1 MGWSAPLVAATG
13 TTSSNAATTGSL
25 DTTGCDFFA
34 LIGTSLSETT
44 PLAITDSKSN
54 SWNALTLYPINS
66 NNRSI
71 QIHWSRPTSV
81 GTGHTFTG
89 TLSGQ
94 FPGIVV
100 MGFSGSDAS
109 PYDGT
114 ENGNAPGG
122 TVTTRQ
128 PGSITPSQAD
138 CLLITG
144 AMLDL
149 HTGANPDIGGGFTLG
164 AFLPFTS
171 GQSVA
176 TGGAYLI
183 QTTANPANPTW
194 SWSGAQL
201 AAANIAAFR
210 AAAATVPFAALMNTT
225 TTIGGAVR

>member
-1 MGWSAPLVAATG
+1 VGWSTPLVAATG
-13 TTSSNAATTGSL
+13 STSSNAATTASL
-25 DTTGCDFFA
+25 DTTGCDFFVIIA
-34 LIGTSLSETT
+34 SSLSETT

-54 SWNALTLYPINS
+54 TPWNALTLYPIAS

-71 QIHWSRPTSV
+71 QIHWCRPTSV

-122 TVTTRQ
+122 PVTTRQ
-128 PGSITPSQAD
+128 PGSITPTEDD
-138 CLLITG
+138 CLLISG

-149 HTGANPDIGGGFTLG
+149 HTGADPAIGGGFTLG

-194 SWSGAQL
+194 SWSGAQI
-201 AAANIAAFR
+201 AAADIAAFR
-210 AAAATVPFAALMNTT
+210 AAPAGAGPALL
-225 TTIGGAVR
+225 GQACL